1 MSFFVKEG
9 GIFYDVTLY
18 FYPISFNRSAK
29 VPGNVLV
36 DIFPNEFLEIHIV
49 PYVVVGIRGEKVQ
62 LMYQQQ

>member
-18 FYPISFNRSAK
+18 FYPVSFNRSAK

-36 DIFPNEFLEIHIV
+36 DIFANEFLGNSTYRAICCGGH
-49 PYVVVGIRGEKVQ
+49 
-62 LMYQQQ
+62 

>member
-36 DIFPNEFLEIHIV
+36 DIFPNEFLGNSTYRAHMLWWAL
-49 PYVVVGIRGEKVQ
+49 PAEK
-62 LMYQQQ
+62 